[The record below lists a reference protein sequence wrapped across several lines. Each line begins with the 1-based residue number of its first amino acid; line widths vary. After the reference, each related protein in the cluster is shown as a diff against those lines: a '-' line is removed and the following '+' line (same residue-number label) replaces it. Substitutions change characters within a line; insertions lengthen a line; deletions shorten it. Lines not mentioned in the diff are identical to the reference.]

1 MTRPEWTD
9 PAVTD
14 LENIQ
19 DYLARDSTEYADSVV
34 ERLILSVERLKSFP
48 QSGRAVSEAS
58 DLKVRELIVST
69 YRIIYRVRKDK
80 VQILAVV
87 HCARDVGGMRPKPL
101 DAA

>member
-1 MTRPEWTD
+1 MTRLEWTD

-19 DYLARDSTEYADSVV
+19 DYLARDSPEYADSVI
-34 ERLILSVERLKSFP
+34 ERLILSVERLRSFP
-48 QSGRAVSEAS
+48 QSGRVVSEAS
-58 DLKVRELIVST
+58 DLKVRELSLST
-69 YRIIYRVRKDK
+69 YRIMYRLRKNK

-87 HCARDVGGMRPKPL
+87 HSARNLGGVPPEPW

>member
-1 MTRPEWTD
+1 MTRLEWTD

-19 DYLARDSTEYADSVV
+19 DYLARDSPEYADSVI

-48 QSGRAVSEAS
+48 QSGRAVPEAS

-69 YRIIYRVRKDK
+69 YRIISRVRKGNA
-80 VQILAVV
+80 QILAVV
-87 HCARDVGGMRPKPL
+87 HSARNVGGMRPKPWN
-101 DAA
+101 AA

>member
-1 MTRPEWTD
+1 MTRLEWTD

-19 DYLARDSTEYADSVV
+19 DYLARDSPEYADSVV
-34 ERLILSVERLKSFP
+34 ERLIFLVERLRSFP
-48 QSGRAVSEAS
+48 HSGRVVPEAS

-69 YRIIYRVRKDK
+69 HRIMYRLRKDK

-87 HCARDVGGMRPKPL
+87 HSARNLGGVAPEPR

>member
-1 MTRPEWTD
+1 MTRLEWSD

-48 QSGRAVSEAS
+48 QSSRAIPAAS

-69 YRIIYRVRKDK
+69 YRVIYRVRKGK
-80 VQILAVV
+80 AQILAVV
-87 HCARDVGGMRPKPL
+87 HCAGNVGGIRPKPW